1 MVINVMKTMHQM
13 SKAEFTTRLKALK
26 TEHQNQNKV
35 EFRKR
40 LDALLGQI
48 GDALQFR
55 ALWQLCLNL
64 GVSSRLRRKV
74 IVAWDQAMA
83 VKLMM
88 QVELRK
94 PVFAGLAWFKQHLH
108 EYIAIFQQCAP
119 GAGVALRIRRLLAAV
134 GCQMPA

>member
-1 MVINVMKTMHQM
+1 MKTMCQM
-13 SKAEFTTRLKALK
+13 PKTEFTACLKALK
-26 TEHQNQNKV
+26 TEYQNQNKAA
-35 EFRKR
+35 FRKR
-40 LDALLGQI
+40 LGALLGQI

-55 ALWQLCLNL
+55 ALWQLCLDL
-64 GVSSRLRRKV
+64 GVSSRFRRKV

-94 PVFAGLAWFKQHLH
+94 PVFASLAWFKEHMDG
-108 EYIAIFQQCAP
+108 YIAIFRQCAP
-119 GAGVALRIRRLLAAV
+119 GASVTLYIRRLLAAV